1 MALAGTA
8 LLLLLPV
15 LLLVAIAIRL
25 ESKGPILFSQV
36 RYGWDNRPFRVY
48 KFRSMWMHMS
58 DARGTKQARKDD
70 PRVTPLGAFLRK
82 TNIDELPQLWNV
94 IKGDMSL
101 VGPRPHA
108 VGTMAGGMLYEDLVP
123 FYFKRHRV
131 RPGITGLAQVQAIA
145 VRRWIPKV
153 RPHAGAPG
161 CRLLPQKQP
170 GDGYRHPCQDYAAGS
185 AGARNRFLMSAP
197 DLASGA
203 ACFAPD
209 NPLCPGAGP
218 GREREW
224 DRHRSA

>member
-1 MALAGTA
+1 MSRSIAASWLLHSSTPSSQPLQITPKLVFDVALASAA
-8 LLLLLPV
+8 LLILLPV

-58 DARGTKQARKDD
+58 DARGTKQAQKDD

-82 TNIDELPQLWNV
+82 NNIDELPQLLNV

-131 RPGITGLAQVQAIA
+131 RPGITGLAQVQGYRGPTVDPESARMRVRLDIAYCRKNSLAMDIAILA
-145 VRRWIPKV
+145 KTVRREV
-153 RPHAGAPG
+153 
-161 CRLLPQKQP
+161 L
-170 GDGYRHPCQDYAAGS
+170 
-185 AGARNRFLMSAP
+185 
-197 DLASGA
+197 
-203 ACFAPD
+203 
-209 NPLCPGAGP
+209 
-218 GREREW
+218 GRGTGF
-224 DRHRSA
+224 

>member
-1 MALAGTA
+1 MPRGVTASVPVTPNITSSEETGSNPTWQEFEMSRSIAASWIPHSSAPSRPHLQVTPKLVFDMALAGTA

-108 VGTMAGGMLYEDLVP
+108 VGTCLLY
-123 FYFKRHRV
+123 
-131 RPGITGLAQVQAIA
+131 T
-145 VRRWIPKV
+145 
-153 RPHAGAPG
+153 
-161 CRLLPQKQP
+161 
-170 GDGYRHPCQDYAAGS
+170 
-185 AGARNRFLMSAP
+185 
-197 DLASGA
+197 
-203 ACFAPD
+203 
-209 NPLCPGAGP
+209 
-218 GREREW
+218 
-224 DRHRSA
+224 

>member
-1 MALAGTA
+1 MSRSIAASWLLHSSTPSSQPLQITPKLVFDVALASAA
-8 LLLLLPV
+8 LLILLPV

-58 DARGTKQARKDD
+58 DARGTKQAQKDD

-82 TNIDELPQLWNV
+82 NNIDELPQLLNV

-123 FYFKRHRV
+123 YYFQRHSV
-131 RPGITGLAQVQAIA
+131 RPGITGLAQVSGCRGSTQDGESAIA
-145 VRRWIPKV
+145 RVGYDLDYIEQRSLHLDVAIIIRTVRREFL
-153 RPHAGAPG
+153 AGNG
-161 CRLLPQKQP
+161 
-170 GDGYRHPCQDYAAGS
+170 
-185 AGARNRFLMSAP
+185 M
-197 DLASGA
+197 
-203 ACFAPD
+203 
-209 NPLCPGAGP
+209 
-218 GREREW
+218 
-224 DRHRSA
+224 

>member
-1 MALAGTA
+1 MSRSITASWIPYSSAPSRQPLQITPKLLFDMALASAA
-8 LLLLLPV
+8 LLILLPV

-131 RPGITGLAQVQAIA
+131 RPGITGLAQVQGYRGPTVDPESARMRVRLDIAYCRKNSLAMDIAILA
-145 VRRWIPKV
+145 KTVRREV
-153 RPHAGAPG
+153 
-161 CRLLPQKQP
+161 L
-170 GDGYRHPCQDYAAGS
+170 
-185 AGARNRFLMSAP
+185 
-197 DLASGA
+197 
-203 ACFAPD
+203 
-209 NPLCPGAGP
+209 
-218 GREREW
+218 GRGTGF
-224 DRHRSA
+224 